1 MFRLTIKQLAAR
13 KARLATTTAAVVL
26 GVTFLAGTMVLT
38 DSIDQ
43 TLDTILADANAG
55 TDAYVR
61 RPSELDLGFGETRAR
76 LDADLVDQIRTID
89 GVDAVAGRIIGYA
102 QVLDHD
108 GEPIGDPQMAPAFG
122 LNWIDNAD
130 LNAYS
135 IAVGHAP
142 AADDEVVIDQRS
154 ARIGHLDVGDRTT
167 ALTGGEPREVTVVGI
182 ATFGGAESPGNAT
195 AVLFTEHA
203 AQVLLAD
210 AGQVDGIAVTASAG
224 FDQQELV
231 DSITT
236 QLHAEVDIEVV
247 TGAELTRQDQQAVA
261 ESLSFFYVF
270 MWIFAAIGVFVGA
283 FIINNIFSITVAQRT
298 QEMALL
304 RAIGAD
310 RRQVLRNVL
319 LEAAIV
325 GAVATGVGLALGR
338 ATAGGLVALLESF
351 GFDMPS
357 GPVVLTARTV
367 LIASFVGII
376 VTVASAWLP
385 ARRAAKIAPVEAMRR
400 VAFEQ
405 HDRSTRRLV
414 VGGVVITLGVSA
426 VMVGLAKGQAGLV
439 GVGAALVF
447 IGVSVLGPVLV
458 RPASFVLGGPISRLR
473 GVSGRLARQNTTR
486 NPART
491 ARTASALMIGVGLV
505 GFITI
510 FAASLRTSIEGTFV
524 RDFTG
529 NVVVDSGAFDSTFGI
544 SRELATNLREQDG
557 VSALSEARIAHVSV
571 AGSAEYLNAFDP
583 STIGSLFDLGTV
595 QGDLNGLDVNDIA
608 VFADMAADNGWHLG
622 DTVPVTF
629 AGGTHDLTIAVL
641 FDRSETWLGT
651 QFVSLAT
658 FDEFLPGQFDARIYL
673 ATDSIETITAAAADY
688 PSADVLDEHGFVD
701 AHNQEVNALLG
712 LIYALLALAVLIALL
727 GIANTLA
734 LSIIERTRELGL
746 IRALGMSRAQL
757 RTMVRWEAILLSLFG
772 TALGLAI
779 GTFFGWAMVAALAD
793 EGIETLTIPWSTLVV
808 VTTIAALAGVAAST
822 MPARRA
828 ARLDILGAIAWN

>member
-1 MFRLTIKQLAAR
+1 MLRLTIKQLAAR

-142 AADDEVVIDQRS
+142 AADDEVVIDERS

-210 AGQVDGIAVTASAG
+210 TGQVDGIAVTATAG

-236 QLHAEVDIEVV
+236 QLHADVDIEVV

-325 GAVATGVGLALGR
+325 GALATAVGLALGR
-338 ATAGGLVALLESF
+338 ATAAGLVALLESF

-376 VTVASAWLP
+376 VTIASAWLP
-385 ARRAAKIAPVEAMRR
+385 ARRAAKIAPVAAMRR

-405 HDRSTRRLV
+405 HDRSTRRVV
-414 VGGVVITLGVSA
+414 VGAVVTTLGVSA
-426 VMVGLAKGQAGLV
+426 VMVGLAQGQAGLV
-439 GVGAALVF
+439 GLGAALVF

-458 RPASFVLGGPISRLR
+458 RPVSFVLGGPISRLR
-473 GVSGRLARQNTTR
+473 GVSGQLARQNTSR

-557 VSALSEARIAHVSV
+557 VSSLSEARIAHTSVS
-571 AGSAEYLNAFDP
+571 GSAEYLNAFDP
-583 STIGSLFDLGTV
+583 STIGSLFDLGTI
-595 QGDLNGLDVNDIA
+595 QGDLNRLDANSIA
-608 VFADMAADNGWHLG
+608 VFTGTAADNGWQLG

-651 QFVSLAT
+651 QFVSLAA

-673 ATDSIETITAAAADY
+673 ATDSIETIKAAAANY

-701 AHNQEVNALLG
+701 AHNQDVNALLG

-757 RTMVRWEAILLSLFG
+757 RTTIRWEAILLSLFG
-772 TALGLAI
+772 TTLGLAI

-793 EGIETLTIPWSTLVV
+793 EGIETLTIPWTTLGV
-808 VTTIAALAGVAAST
+808 VTTIAALAGVAAAT

-828 ARLDILGAIAWN
+828 ARLDILRAIACN